1 MRAVGL
7 RLGVV
12 GLLVAV
18 FTGVAWDEG
27 GGGSKDLW
35 FDLAVGVGSTAV
47 ICATWW
53 LAKRFVVASK
63 RAIRQGYQGALAL
76 EDDHARRLG
85 RWLGEAQRRASR
97 PEYREAVVRDAARRA
112 GRFVGSTRRA
122 FRDASGRG
130 GAPKAP

>member
-1 MRAVGL
+1 MVA
-7 RLGVV
+7 
-12 GLLVAV
+12 LLVAV

-47 ICATWW
+47 ICASWW

-63 RAIRQGYQGALAL
+63 KAIRQGYQGALAL
-76 EDDHARRLG
+76 EDDQARRLG